1 MKTLFWTVSVLLK
14 ICPRETLRAIYISQ
28 DLILS
33 VYWKTSLVSMF
44 SSRCLNL
51 LPSNF
56 NCGSFNTF
64 KLNGHRHE
72 KLQVHCKW
80 SLILARGNTNLRMR
94 YWDCTRHEGSSDIVI
109 ALLVL
114 RMFLFRVRR
123 VHCRRVF
130 NLVPR
135 MFHLPT
141 SEGARGDKRA
151 WERRWRVLPCVFPLL
166 RLRYFAWW
174 KKNKKMTA
182 S

>member
-14 ICPRETLRAIYISQ
+14 ICPRETLRAIYIIQ

-44 SSRCLNL
+44 SSRCLDL
-51 LPSNF
+51 LPCNF
-56 NCGSFNTF
+56 NCGSFNIF

-72 KLQVHCKW
+72 KLQVHCEW
-80 SLILARGNTNLRMR
+80 WILARWNTNLRTR
-94 YWDCTRHEGSSDIVI
+94 YWDYARHEGSSEIVI

-135 MFHLPT
+135 MFDLPT
-141 SEGARGDKRA
+141 TKARGSKGR
-151 WERRWRVLPCVFPLL
+151 
-166 RLRYFAWW
+166 
-174 KKNKKMTA
+174 
-182 S
+182 